1 MMMLMVMVT
10 VTVRMMSMVMVMMMM
25 MMLLLMMVTKNLII
39 SRDPLLPIAIMSMS
53 VLFGVA
59 DTVKA

>member
-10 VTVRMMSMVMVMMMM
+10 VTVRMMSMVMVMMM